1 MTDLE
6 VMQRAKMYLDQ
17 MANGIN
23 PLTGHPVPD
32 GELLNN
38 VRISRCLFY
47 VSDILRQVIENGGTV
62 SRPRKAS
69 GPRRAFTITPQQ
81 LAQFPFSDSPI
92 KITEIV
98 RRINTLSSSED
109 MKQLQPVNITE
120 YLREKGFMELL
131 DNGHGKQVRLPTEA
145 GYSIGLTADD
155 RVAPNGQPYTG
166 FIIVTHNSLSS
177 TIWRV
182 YLRSSMKIRAMR
194 AVQMETSSSNRN
206 LDCRRIWGE
215 YILPCFGENG

>member
-155 RVAPNGQPYTG
+155 RVAPNGQPYT
-166 FIIVTHNSLSS
+166 
-177 TIWRV
+177 
-182 YLRSSMKIRAMR
+182 
-194 AVQMETSSSNRN
+194 AVFYNRDAQQFVIDNMEGV
-206 LDCRRIWGE
+206 LAK
-215 YILPCFGENG
+215 LHENQGNDGGTNENVQLQSES

>member
-17 MANGIN
+17 LANGLN
-23 PLTGHPVPD
+23 PLTGQPVPD

-47 VSDILRQVIENGGTV
+47 VSDVLRQVIENGGTV

-81 LAQFPFSDSPI
+81 LAQFPFSDTPL

-98 RRINTLSSSED
+98 RRINELSSSED

-155 RVAPNGQPYTG
+155 RVAPNGQPYT
-166 FIIVTHNSLSS
+166 
-177 TIWRV
+177 
-182 YLRSSMKIRAMR
+182 
-194 AVQMETSSSNRN
+194 AVFYNRDAQQFVIDNMEGVLAKLHENQGSEGGTMETSSSNQSPN
-206 LDCRRIWGE
+206 
-215 YILPCFGENG
+215 

>member
-155 RVAPNGQPYTG
+155 RVAPNGQPYT
-166 FIIVTHNSLSS
+166 
-177 TIWRV
+177 
-182 YLRSSMKIRAMR
+182 
-194 AVQMETSSSNRN
+194 AVFYNRDAQQFVIDNMEGV
-206 LDCRRIWGE
+206 LE
-215 YILPCFGENG
+215 KLHENQGNEGGTNGNVQQQPES

>member
-17 MANGIN
+17 MANGVN
-23 PLTGHPVPD
+23 PLTGRPVPD

-62 SRPRKAS
+62 SRPRKGS
-69 GPRRAFTITPQQ
+69 GPRRAFSITPQQ
-81 LAQFPFSDSPI
+81 LAQFPFSDTPL

-98 RRINTLSSSED
+98 RRINDLSSSED

-131 DNGHGKQVRLPTEA
+131 DNGHGKQVRLPSEA
-145 GYSIGLTADD
+145 GYSIGLTAED
-155 RVAPNGQPYTG
+155 RVAPNGQPYTAVFYNRDAQQFVIDNMEG
-166 FIIVTHNSLSS
+166 VLAKLHENQGSEGDTHGN
-177 TIWRV
+177 
-182 YLRSSMKIRAMR
+182 
-194 AVQMETSSSNRN
+194 VQQHSQS
-206 LDCRRIWGE
+206 
-215 YILPCFGENG
+215 

>member
-6 VMQRAKMYLDQ
+6 IMQRAKIYLDQ
-17 MANGIN
+17 MANGLN
-23 PLTGHPVPD
+23 PLTGQPVPD

-47 VSDILRQVIENGGTV
+47 VSNVLRQVIENGGTV

-81 LAQFPFSDSPI
+81 LAQFPFSDTPL

-98 RRINTLSSSED
+98 RRINELSSSED

-155 RVAPNGQPYTG
+155 RVAPNGQPYT
-166 FIIVTHNSLSS
+166 
-177 TIWRV
+177 
-182 YLRSSMKIRAMR
+182 
-194 AVQMETSSSNRN
+194 AVFYNRDAQQFVIDNMEGVLAKLHENQGSEGGTMETSSSNQSPN
-206 LDCRRIWGE
+206 
-215 YILPCFGENG
+215 